1 MELHLKII
9 GAILIVL
16 SFVHIIFPKYFDWEK
31 ELQPLSLVNQQLM
44 YVHTFFI
51 ALMVFLMGLLCI
63 FSANDLINTNLGKKI
78 ALGLAIFWGFR
89 LFFQFF
95 VYSSKLWRGKTFETI
110 VHIAFS
116 LFWIYLTII
125 FALVYVQ

>member
-9 GAILIVL
+9 GIILTFL
-16 SFVHIIFPKYFDWEK
+16 SIVHIIFPKYFNWEK

-51 ALMVFLMGLLCI
+51 ALTVFLIGLLCLT
-63 FSANDLINTNLGKKI
+63 ATDDLLNTKLGQKI
-78 ALGLAIFWGFR
+78 CLGLAIFWGLR

-95 VYSSKLWRGKTFETI
+95 VYSPKLWKGKLFETT
-110 VHIAFS
+110 VHILFS
-116 LFWIYLTII
+116 ILWVYLTAVFGYII
-125 FALVYVQ
+125 TL